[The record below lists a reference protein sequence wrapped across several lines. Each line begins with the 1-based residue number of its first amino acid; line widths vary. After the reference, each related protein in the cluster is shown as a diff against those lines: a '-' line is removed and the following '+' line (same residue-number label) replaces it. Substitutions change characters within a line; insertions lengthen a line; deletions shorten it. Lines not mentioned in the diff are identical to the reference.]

1 MDVRH
6 VALAAESKAKG
17 LRLALDHLDRQLNDL
32 INVFWPDLRGSIS
45 TGGVEHRQLGQLP
58 AGFNDD
64 GPRAISAYGTAGTGL
79 VRLLLGRWAGLVGFF
94 LRMTGNTHQA
104 CQTDESKQTHSCEDG
119 K

>member
-1 MDVRH
+1 MDLGH

-45 TGGVEHRQLGQLP
+45 TGSVEHRQLGQLP
-58 AGFNDD
+58 AGFHDD
-64 GPRAISAYGTAGTGL
+64 GPRAVLAYGTTGTGL
-79 VRLLLGRWAGLVGFF
+79 LRFRLRRNAGLVGFF